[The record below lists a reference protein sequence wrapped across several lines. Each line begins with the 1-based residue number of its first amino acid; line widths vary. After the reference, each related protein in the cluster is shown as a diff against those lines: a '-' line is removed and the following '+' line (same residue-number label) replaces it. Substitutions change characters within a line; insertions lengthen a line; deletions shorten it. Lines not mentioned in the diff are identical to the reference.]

1 MISSSI
7 SEPQHQADLLMT
19 IAFAV
24 ASNDGIVLASDSASM
39 TREENGRTFIFHHKR
54 KIFPLHDTLP
64 VAVVA
69 AGLNRLAGM
78 NVSNLCL
85 ELGNKLTHDLKW
97 KLDPKSY
104 TVRQVVD
111 RLQEFIF
118 ADHYLPLFERL
129 PADNR
134 MTFYV
139 GGYSAGESFPEVIEI
154 AFAGQHVIGPARV
167 KAKNSV
173 HVKFT
178 GVADATQRLMQG
190 FASKLPKILEQAE
203 IPQEKIKAI
212 LRSAARELFPPILH
226 PDQPLGET
234 VEVVRFLAETEMK
247 FSRFSPEPDTVGGAL
262 QLATLSLHD
271 GFRWLERGHRQKH

>member
-1 MISSSI
+1 
-7 SEPQHQADLLMT
+7 MT
-19 IAFAV
+19 IAIAV
-24 ASNDGIVLASDSASM
+24 ASNDGVVLASDSASM
-39 TREENGRTFIFHHKR
+39 TREKNGRTFIFHHKR
-54 KIFPLHDTLP
+54 KIFPLHESLP

-69 AGLNRLAGM
+69 AGLNRLGGV
-78 NVSNLCL
+78 NVSSLCL
-85 ELGNKLTHDLKW
+85 ELGKKLTHDEKW

-104 TVRQVVD
+104 TIQQVVD

-139 GGYSAGESFPEVIEI
+139 GGFSAGERFPELIEV
-154 AFAGQHVIGPARV
+154 AFAGQHVIGPAGL
-167 KAKNSV
+167 KAENSV

-178 GVADATQRLMQG
+178 GVAEATQRLMQG
-190 FASKLPKILEQAE
+190 FAGQLPKILEKAD
-203 IPQEKIKAI
+203 IPREKIETI

-247 FSRFSPEPDTVGGAL
+247 FSRFSPEPDAVGGAL
-262 QLATLSLHD
+262 QLATLSLHN
-271 GFRWLERGHRQKH
+271 GFQWLERGYEKKR